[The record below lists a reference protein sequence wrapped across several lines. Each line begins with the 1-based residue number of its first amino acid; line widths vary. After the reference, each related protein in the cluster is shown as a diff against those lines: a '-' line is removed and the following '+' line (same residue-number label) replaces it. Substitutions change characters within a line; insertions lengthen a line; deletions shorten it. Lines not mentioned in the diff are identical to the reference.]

1 MYYALN
7 NLEGGCGGLK
17 QTVLHYLPLSSRK
30 LSFFFQRSYFRF
42 SEDHNL
48 YDSFSFVLDF
58 IVLCFFPDSFS
69 LHL

>member
-30 LSFFFQRSYFRF
+30 LSFFFKDPISVSVKITIYMI
-42 SEDHNL
+42 L
-48 YDSFSFVLDF
+48 LVLF
-58 IVLCFFPDSFS
+58 
-69 LHL
+69 